1 MKALNYYPR
10 FVLRDVESAGFNCP
24 EQATTMGGGYSG
36 RVSALIE
43 EEDAGFRERSTY
55 MRKSSAF
62 QGEKLAFRFGE
73 RKG

>member
-10 FVLRDVESAGFNCP
+10 FVLRDVEPAGFNCP
-24 EQATTMGGGYSG
+24 DQASTMGGGYSG
-36 RVSALIE
+36 CASALIE
-43 EEDAGFRERSTY
+43 EEDAGFWERSPY

-62 QGEKLAFRFGE
+62 WGQELAFHFGE